1 MRQKK
6 RLKFPRFNFLADEE
20 LLELLS
26 RSRDEAAVQP
36 HLLKCFDAIY
46 SLTFEDGGGAKTIK
60 AMVMSSPKAMAV
72 DSHLSAHYLHYF
84 ENINTL

>member
-1 MRQKK
+1 MRQIK

-26 RSRDEAAVQP
+26 RSRDAAAVQP

-46 SLTFEDGGGAKTIK
+46 SLTFEDGGGSKTIK
-60 AMVMSSPKAMAV
+60 AMVKSLMEAS
-72 DSHLSAHYLHYF
+72 
-84 ENINTL
+84 TLFVPQGYGSRLTPLF